1 MTRFGVNSPLLTVNL
16 SPEQMLSLHLIL
28 KGMPEDSI
36 ATTQMADIEHSKL
49 SCKSATSLLGSHL
62 QPAL

>member
-28 KGMPEDSI
+28 KGMPEDI
-36 ATTQMADIEHSKL
+36 LATQMADIEHSKL